1 MMVFEFHAA
10 NPSRPPGSPPNSFK
24 IIGFHEVT
32 SSPTVRLR
40 KSFTCNTYGSP
51 RKCCKQKTYRRANS
65 FRCNT
70 YKKQGGGR
78 WAPGSACPERSSRRV
93 RWASFRY
100 PFTSIPSYFIFSPHP
115 ESLLMTQQLTFNLQ
129 PTRKAWTVSELTAKI
144 RDLLAKNFTDI
155 TVQGEI
161 SNCREAQS
169 GHIYFTLKDDRA
181 QVRCVFFKQQQRGIK
196 FRPEDGLQMTVRGS
210 ISVYETR
217 GEYQIYVESLEPIG
231 LGALQLA
238 FEQLKKRL
246 EAEGLFDPARKKL
259 LPLLPSRIGLVTS
272 PRGAAVRDVVR
283 ILRRRFQNVHLMLY
297 PVRVQGESSPE
308 EIVKALKFF
317 NKGKLVDVLILARGG
332 GSMEDLWSFTE
343 EIVARA
349 IFVSEIPVIS
359 GVGHE
364 TDFTIADFV
373 ADVRASTP
381 SAAAELVVQTRREF
395 DKHIADLRETLS
407 GMIRYRL
414 LEMSRRV
421 HELSARPGFR
431 RPLDLLR
438 QQRQRADEMTSRLA
452 LGLRARLEQSRKRFN
467 AAHLRIASFD
477 FRVKIAAFRLRL
489 EKRTAELGVRIERLL
504 RSKRER
510 WQRLALQVLERDPL
524 KVLERGY
531 AIATDAAGNLLR
543 DSAQVALGDSV
554 AIQLHSGRLSTEVI
568 KKEE

>member
-1 MMVFEFHAA
+1 M
-10 NPSRPPGSPPNSFK
+10 PP
-24 IIGFHEVT
+24 
-32 SSPTVRLR
+32 
-40 KSFTCNTYGSP
+40 Y
-51 RKCCKQKTYRRANS
+51 
-65 FRCNT
+65 
-70 YKKQGGGR
+70 
-78 WAPGSACPERSSRRV
+78 
-93 RWASFRY
+93 
-100 PFTSIPSYFIFSPHP
+100 SILPPHP
-115 ESLLMTQQLTFNLQ
+115 ESPAMIQPTLNLNPQ

-210 ISVYETR
+210 ISVYESR
-217 GEYQIYVESLEPIG
+217 AEYQIYVEKIELMG
-231 LGALQLA
+231 QGALQLA

-246 EAEGLFDPARKKL
+246 EAEGLFDAARKKP
-259 LPLLPSRIGLVTS
+259 LPLLPSRIGIITS
-272 PRGAAVRDVVR
+272 PKGAAVRDVVR
-283 ILRRRFQNVHLMLY
+283 ILTRRFPNVHLTVY
-297 PVRVQGESSPE
+297 PVRVQGEGSAE

-317 NKGKLVDVLILARGG
+317 NQKKFVDVLILARGG
-332 GSMEDLWSFTE
+332 GSMEDLWSFNE

-349 IFVSEIPVIS
+349 IFASEIPVIS

-395 DKHIADLRETLS
+395 DKHIADLRETLA
-407 GMIRYRL
+407 GLIRYRL
-414 LEMSRRV
+414 LEFSRRV
-421 HELSARPGFR
+421 HELSARRGFR

-438 QQRQRADEMTSRLA
+438 QQRQRADEMTSRLV
-452 LGLRARLEQSRKRFN
+452 LGLRVRLEQARKRFT
-467 AAHLRIASFD
+467 AAHLRIATFD

-489 EKRTAELGVRIERLL
+489 EKRTAELGVRIDRQL
-504 RSKRER
+504 RAKPER
-510 WQRLALQVLERDPL
+510 WQRLTLQLPERGPL
-524 KVLERGY
+524 KALERGY

-543 DSAQVALGDSV
+543 SADQVQVGDNV
-554 AIQLHSGRLSTEVI
+554 AIQLHRGRLATEVR
-568 KKEE
+568 KKETT